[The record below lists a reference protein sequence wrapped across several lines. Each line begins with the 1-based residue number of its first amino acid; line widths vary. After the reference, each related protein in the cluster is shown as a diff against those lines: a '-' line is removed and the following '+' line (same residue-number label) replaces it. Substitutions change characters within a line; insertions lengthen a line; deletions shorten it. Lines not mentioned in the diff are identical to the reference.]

1 MYICELILKFIS
13 NNWVIFFYLT
23 AAALCFFV
31 MLVCDVVLQRITL
44 SHVTRLHASHVKEL
58 PVKLACTVS
67 I

>member
-13 NNWVIFFYLT
+13 NNWVIFLFDSGCPL
-23 AAALCFFV
+23 FFV